1 MPVPYSIK
9 RSGRKTLALEITP
22 EAQVLVR
29 APLKVS
35 PAEIQRFVLA
45 HEAWV
50 GKHLSQAQT
59 RLQARPTLSDAEQ
72 EVLRKRAKAHIPP
85 RVEYYAAI
93 MGLSPAG
100 VTITGATKRFGSCSA
115 KNHLCFSL
123 FLMRYPD
130 DAIDYVV
137 VHELAHI
144 RHKNHGKAFYACVAS
159 VLPDYF
165 QRKKLLK
172 S

>member
-1 MPVPYSIK
+1 MPVSYSIR
-9 RSGRKTLALEITP
+9 RSGRRTMALEITP

-29 APLKVS
+29 APTNAS
-35 PAEIQRFVLA
+35 PAEIRRFVLT

-50 GKHLSQAQT
+50 EKHLQKAQT
-59 RLQARPTLSDAEQ
+59 RLQACPALSDAEQ
-72 EVLRKRAKAHIPP
+72 EELRQRAKAHIPR
-85 RVEYYAAI
+85 RVEYYAAV
-93 MGLSPAG
+93 MGLSPAAIS
-100 VTITGATKRFGSCSA
+100 ITSAKKRFGSCSA
-115 KNHLCFSL
+115 KNRLCFSL

-130 DAIDYVV
+130 AAIDYVV

-159 VLPDYF
+159 VLPDYL
-165 QRKKLLK
+165 QRRQLLK